1 MFNPLLLLLTA
12 FLEVGVSS
20 YLKNTVYHVSETKW
34 TLVKPWT
41 VTPRKGF
48 FEATA
53 SRGEGF
59 RDTFHSP
66 ESGIYFIALNLQ
78 MANATSGFLKASLV
92 INGEFEESNGFQGV
106 HGKTNLT
113 ETVCL
118 SGFLRLYE
126 NDVLALY
133 LYGSKGSL
141 LRDSTFSVVQMSRIG
156 AVPGFHA
163 VLSRGQLIQPQV
175 ISRLES
181 WITSGTKGLFS
192 MHTGTSPSVGLF
204 CAILEGIYQFSSNI
218 NVESKIQLTE
228 LTDGFIALV
237 LNSKITLAKRYLSG
251 TRNFSSSISGMFQLN
266 RGDCVEVK
274 VKFNSDGNLT
284 VLSGSSFSGL
294 FLGVKRE
301 FAQQFSASLL
311 AQNKVGSHVG
321 WNMADN
327 WTIKS
332 SRRNFQSQEMILKT
346 NHSMFIANDNGLFL
360 VTALIN
366 VNSSSRTSKHLLVA
380 IKDPPS
386 GLTGNN
392 GLSAGKTFS
401 SSRGSLIV
409 SGIVW
414 LDKGDAVTVYVH
426 SNSNDSDVVDG
437 LFCVSVISYD
447 WPGVTATL
455 KESISLNTSEWT
467 RVTTWKTHGVP
478 GLFSFDNTFFPAS
491 GIYHP
496 RQEGTYFVSCN
507 VIFKGG
513 GKGNLSVV
521 IAIDDLI
528 DTGNGL
534 YALNEN
540 PKPVV
545 TLNVAGSMRLKM
557 SQTVSVY
564 VKTTI
569 SSSWDV
575 SDRTGFSVMLIG
587 ADSLTTPGFFAG
599 EALKFR
605 TMLYCLLIHFL
616 LIRFQSRG
624 FMMRHCLLESHQ
636 S

>member
-20 YLKNTVYHVSETKW
+20 YLNNTVYHVSETKW

-48 FEATA
+48 FQATA

-59 RDTFHSP
+59 RDRFHTS

-92 INGEFEESNGFQGV
+92 INDEFEEANGFQGV
-106 HGKTNLT
+106 YGKTNLT
-113 ETVCL
+113 ETVSL

-133 LYGSKGSL
+133 LYGSEGSM
-141 LRDSTFSVVQMSRIG
+141 LRDSTFSVMQMSRIG

-181 WITSGTKGLFS
+181 WRTSGTKGLFS

-218 NVESKIQLTE
+218 NVESNIQLT
-228 LTDGFIALV
+228 DGIIALV
-237 LNSKITLAKRYLSG
+237 LNSKITLAKRYFSG
-251 TRNFSSSISGMFQLN
+251 TRNYSSSISGMFLLN
-266 RGDCVEVK
+266 RGDCVEMRVK
-274 VKFNSDGNLT
+274 ITSGGHLT

-294 FLGVKRE
+294 FLGPKRE
-301 FAQQFSASLL
+301 FTQQFSVSLL
-311 AQNKVGSHVG
+311 AQNKVGSRVG
-321 WNMADN
+321 WDMADN
-327 WTIKS
+327 WTINN

-346 NHSMFIANDNGLFL
+346 NHSTFIANDNGLFL

-366 VNSSSRTSKHLLVA
+366 VNSSSRTSKQLLVA

-392 GLSAGKTFS
+392 GLSSGETFS

-409 SGIVW
+409 SGIVS
-414 LDKGDAVTVYVH
+414 LDQGDAVTVYVH
-426 SNSNDSDVVDG
+426 SNSNDSHVVDG

-455 KESISLNTSEWT
+455 TESISLNTSEWT
-467 RVTTWKTHGVP
+467 KVTSWITHGVP
-478 GLFSFDNTFFPAS
+478 GLFSFDNAFSPAS

-496 RQEGTYFVSCN
+496 RQEGTYFMSCN

-528 DTGNGL
+528 HTENGL

-540 PKPVV
+540 PKRVV

-569 SSSWDV
+569 SSSWNV
-575 SDRTGFSVMLIG
+575 SIGTGFSVMLIG

-599 EALKFR
+599 EAFKFR
-605 TMLYCLLIHFL
+605 AML
-616 LIRFQSRG
+616 
-624 FMMRHCLLESHQ
+624 
-636 S
+636 

>member
-1 MFNPLLLLLTA
+1 MFNPLLLFLTA

-20 YLKNTVYHVSETKW
+20 YLKNTVHHVSETKW

-53 SRGEGF
+53 SRGQGF
-59 RDTFHSP
+59 RDRFHTP

-92 INGEFEESNGFQGV
+92 INGEFEEANGFQGV
-106 HGKTNLT
+106 YGKTNLT
-113 ETVCL
+113 ETVSL

-133 LYGSKGSL
+133 LYGSEGSL
-141 LRDSTFSVVQMSRIG
+141 LRDSTFSAMQMSRIG
-156 AVPGFHA
+156 AVPGFHS

-175 ISRLES
+175 VSRLES
-181 WITSGTKGLFS
+181 WRTSGTKGLFS

-218 NVESKIQLTE
+218 NVESNIQLT
-228 LTDGFIALV
+228 DGIIALV

-251 TRNFSSSISGMFQLN
+251 TRNYSSSISGMFQLN
-266 RGDCVEVK
+266 RGDCVEMR
-274 VKFNSDGNLT
+274 VKFTSGGHFT

-294 FLGVKRE
+294 FLGLKRE

-327 WTIKS
+327 WTINS

-346 NHSMFIANDNGLFL
+346 NHSTFIANDNGSFL

-366 VNSSSRTSKHLLVA
+366 VNSSSRTSKLLLVA
-380 IKDPPS
+380 IEHAPS

-426 SNSNDSDVVDG
+426 SDSNDSDVVDG

-455 KESISLNTSEWT
+455 AESISLNTAEWT
-467 RVTTWKTHGVP
+467 KVTTCKTHGVP
-478 GLFSFDNTFFPAS
+478 GLFSFDNAFFPAS
-491 GIYHP
+491 GIYHS

-545 TLNVAGSMRLKM
+545 TLNVAGSIRLKM

-575 SDRTGFSVMLIG
+575 SNGTGFSVMLIG

-599 EALKFR
+599 EALKF
-605 TMLYCLLIHFL
+605 
-616 LIRFQSRG
+616 
-624 FMMRHCLLESHQ
+624 
-636 S
+636 

>member
-20 YLKNTVYHVSETKW
+20 YLENTVYHVSETKW

-59 RDTFHSP
+59 HDRFHTP

-78 MANATSGFLKASLV
+78 MANAAAGFLKASLV
-92 INGEFEESNGFQGV
+92 INGELEEANGFQGV
-106 HGKTNLT
+106 YGKTNLT
-113 ETVCL
+113 ETVSF

-133 LYGSKGSL
+133 LYGSAGSL
-141 LRDSTFSVVQMSRIG
+141 LRDSTFSVMQMSRIG

-163 VLSRGQLIQPQV
+163 VLSRRQLIQPQV

-181 WITSGTKGLFS
+181 WRTSGTKGLFS

-218 NVESKIQLTE
+218 NMESDIQF
-228 LTDGFIALV
+228 TDGIIALV
-237 LNSKITLAKRYLSG
+237 LNSEITLAKRYLSG
-251 TRNFSSSISGMFQLN
+251 TKNYSSSISGMFQLN
-266 RGDCVEVK
+266 RGDCVEMR
-274 VKFNSDGNLT
+274 VKFTSGGHVT
-284 VLSGSSFSGL
+284 ILSGSSFSGL
-294 FLGVKRE
+294 FLGLKRE

-311 AQNKVGSHVG
+311 AQNKLGSHVG
-321 WNMADN
+321 WDMADH
-327 WTIKS
+327 WTINS

-346 NHSMFIANDNGLFL
+346 NHSTFIANDNGLFL

-380 IKDPPS
+380 INDPPS

-409 SGIVW
+409 SGVVW

-447 WPGVTATL
+447 WPGVTVTL
-455 KESISLNTSEWT
+455 TESISLNTSEWT
-467 RVTTWKTHGVP
+467 KVTTWKTHGVP
-478 GLFSFDNTFFPAS
+478 GLFSFDNAFFPAS
-491 GIYHP
+491 GIFQP

-545 TLNVAGSMRLKM
+545 TLNVAGSIRLKM

-575 SDRTGFSVMLIG
+575 SYETGFSVMLIG

-599 EALKFR
+599 EALN
-605 TMLYCLLIHFL
+605 
-616 LIRFQSRG
+616 FQQ
-624 FMMRHCLLESHQ
+624 CCK
-636 S
+636 

>member
-20 YLKNTVYHVSETKW
+20 SLENTVYHVSETKW

-59 RDTFHSP
+59 HDRFHAP

-78 MANATSGFLKASLV
+78 MANATASFLKASLV
-92 INGEFEESNGFQGV
+92 INGELEEANGFQGV
-106 HGKTNLT
+106 YGKTNLT
-113 ETVCL
+113 ETVSL

-133 LYGSKGSL
+133 LYGSAGSL
-141 LRDSTFSVVQMSRIG
+141 LRDSTFSVMQMSRIG

-163 VLSRGQLIQPQV
+163 VLSRRQLIQPQV

-181 WITSGTKGLFS
+181 WRTSGTKGLFS

-218 NVESKIQLTE
+218 NMESDIQF
-228 LTDGFIALV
+228 TDGIIALV

-251 TRNFSSSISGMFQLN
+251 TKNYSSSISGMLQLN
-266 RGDCVEVK
+266 RGDCVEMR
-274 VKFNSDGNLT
+274 VKFTSGGHVT
-284 VLSGSSFSGL
+284 ILSGSSFSGL
-294 FLGVKRE
+294 FLGLKRE

-311 AQNKVGSHVG
+311 VQNKLGSHVG
-321 WNMADN
+321 WDTADH
-327 WTIKS
+327 WTINS
-332 SRRNFQSQEMILKT
+332 SRRNFQSHEMILKT
-346 NHSMFIANDNGLFL
+346 NHSTFIANDNGLFL

-380 IKDPPS
+380 INDPPS

-392 GLSAGKTFS
+392 GLSAAKTFS

-409 SGIVW
+409 SGVVW

-426 SNSNDSDVVDG
+426 SNSNDSDVADG

-447 WPGVTATL
+447 WPGVTVTL
-455 KESISLNTSEWT
+455 TESISLNTSEWT
-467 RVTTWKTHGVP
+467 KVTTWKTHGVP
-478 GLFSFDNTFFPAS
+478 GLFSFDNAFFPAS
-491 GIYHP
+491 GIFHP

-545 TLNVAGSMRLKM
+545 TLNVAGSIRLKM

-575 SDRTGFSVMLIG
+575 SYETGFSVMLIG

-599 EALKFR
+599 EALN
-605 TMLYCLLIHFL
+605 
-616 LIRFQSRG
+616 FQQ
-624 FMMRHCLLESHQ
+624 CCK
-636 S
+636 

>member
-20 YLKNTVYHVSETKW
+20 YLENTVYHVSETKW

-41 VTPRKGF
+41 VTSRKGF

-59 RDTFHSP
+59 HDRFHTP

-78 MANATSGFLKASLV
+78 MANATAGFLKVSLV
-92 INGEFEESNGFQGV
+92 INGELEEANGFQGV
-106 HGKTNLT
+106 YGKTNLT
-113 ETVCL
+113 DTVSL

-133 LYGSKGSL
+133 LYGSAGSL
-141 LRDSTFSVVQMSRIG
+141 LRDSTFSVMQMSRIG

-181 WITSGTKGLFS
+181 WRTSGTKGLFS

-204 CAILEGIYQFSSNI
+204 CAILEGIFQFSSNI
-218 NVESKIQLTE
+218 NMESDIQLT
-228 LTDGFIALV
+228 DGIIALV

-251 TRNFSSSISGMFQLN
+251 TRNYSSSISGMFQLN
-266 RGDCVEVK
+266 RGDCVEIR
-274 VKFNSDGNLT
+274 VKFTSGGHGT

-294 FLGVKRE
+294 FLGLKRE

-311 AQNKVGSHVG
+311 AQNKVGSRVG
-321 WNMADN
+321 WDMADN
-327 WTIKS
+327 WTINS

-346 NHSMFIANDNGLFL
+346 NNSTFIANDNGLFL

-366 VNSSSRTSKHLLVA
+366 VNSSSGTAKHLLVA
-380 IKDPPS
+380 IEDPPS
-386 GLTGNN
+386 GLTGNS

-409 SGIVW
+409 SGVVW
-414 LDKGDAVTVYVH
+414 LDKGYTVTVYVH

-455 KESISLNTSEWT
+455 TESISLNTSEWT
-467 RVTTWKTHGVP
+467 KVTTWKTHGVP
-478 GLFSFDNTFFPAS
+478 GLFSFDNAFSPAS

-496 RQEGTYFVSCN
+496 RQDGTYFVSCN

-513 GKGNLSVV
+513 GTGNLSVV

-545 TLNVAGSMRLKM
+545 TLNVAGSIRLKM

-575 SDRTGFSVMLIG
+575 SDGTGFSVMLIG

-599 EALKFR
+599 EALKF
-605 TMLYCLLIHFL
+605 
-616 LIRFQSRG
+616 
-624 FMMRHCLLESHQ
+624 
-636 S
+636 